1 MEPQIFRVSPTNW
14 LRFWLISAPAAS
26 TNHDNVVRRKWK
38 WNLFAVAH
46 ALLLALKLA
55 AKLWQQQQQQR
66 CYQRQRATSNNSNL
80 QPPNHRQRPT
90 TTILSA
96 LKRCNYFMPDNNLI
110 LSMLQNVQAANK
122 CDSCGIR
129 GVFCRVQTVW
139 VRLMVAKCKLVAVA
153 VFSFLYPYA
162 NQGEPVAFCCSKL
175 IGF

>member
-1 MEPQIFRVSPTNW
+1 MTTLSVENENEISLLSHTRFYWHSNW
-14 LRFWLISAPAAS
+14 QLNFGNSNSNNDAI
-26 TNHDNVVRRKWK
+26 NGNG
-38 WNLFAVAH
+38 
-46 ALLLALKLA
+46 
-55 AKLWQQQQQQR
+55 QQ
-66 CYQRQRATSNNSNL
+66 ATTSNNSNL